1 MKGFNMDRLTYQ
13 TRNQNQKLMDRY
25 SFRNEYKNYKY
36 QYENNSTKIELI
48 LNQLGRYEDTGF
60 TPEEINQLNNNVIR
74 LPYED
79 SSMANMDF

>member
-60 TPEEINQLNNNVIR
+60 TPEEINQLNK
-74 LPYED
+74 
-79 SSMANMDF
+79 